1 MKVVLFL
8 LSLTVSL
15 KSSCVLA
22 KTLEFFIAAVETKWE
37 YVFTDTADPTAN
49 QRWAFILLCTQN
61 NMLFNYCYPERF
73 IIHPLCSFVT
83 QCSQNTTE
91 YTGIGPSSIMSS
103 VSYYKKKTALRKRL
117 VFSLVDMD
125 SVQQASKAKTLR
137 AVQISIMLPS
147 CIVK

>member
-1 MKVVLFL
+1 M
-8 LSLTVSL
+8 
-15 KSSCVLA
+15 
-22 KTLEFFIAAVETKWE
+22 ETKWE

-73 IIHPLCSFVT
+73 IIHPLCRFVT

-103 VSYYKKKTALRKRL
+103 VSQKEISLRKCL